1 MYQRLERWVA
11 REARRLQRRAVQEA
25 KVKPILRVE
34 CKDFN
39 IDGYHLLCQSA
50 IKEYVIKTQISL
62 LYLNKVQALDFSP
75 KKTIEMTWYWH
86 VGGGQGLRRL

>member
-1 MYQRLERWVA
+1 MSVP
-11 REARRLQRRAVQEA
+11 EAGEEGGKGGKETTEEA

-50 IKEYVIKTQISL
+50 IKEYVIKTQIS
-62 LYLNKVQALDFSP
+62 QPSP
-75 KKTIEMTWYWH
+75 CLSQDCLE
-86 VGGGQGLRRL
+86 